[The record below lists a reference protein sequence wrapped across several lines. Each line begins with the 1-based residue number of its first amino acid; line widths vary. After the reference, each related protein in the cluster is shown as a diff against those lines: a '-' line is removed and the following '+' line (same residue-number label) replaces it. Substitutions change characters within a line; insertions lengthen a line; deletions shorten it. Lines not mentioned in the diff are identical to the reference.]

1 MIIFRDQIAN
11 QERIIQKQDEIIH
24 QQENLLQN
32 LLQRNE
38 YNFTHYI
45 SDYAKQFNLA
55 RKYREHSVI
64 YSDPFTVGKHGYKL
78 CLLIFPNG
86 NGVGKNKYLSVYLQL
101 MKSNY
106 DDILAWPFNCK
117 VSIKLID
124 QNTDLSKREDIAF
137 SILPDKKRKQAA
149 FMKPKN
155 NNFTYFGSSMLI
167 SHKQLKTCQYILND
181 TIYLQAVVTPVDDI
195 GV

>member
-11 QERIIQKQDEIIH
+11 QERIIEKQDEIIY
-24 QQENLLQN
+24 QQDTLLQS

-38 YNFTHYI
+38 YNFTHCI
-45 SDYAKQFNLA
+45 TDYSKQFNLA

-78 CLLIFPNG
+78 CLIIFPNG
-86 NGVGKNKYLSVYLQL
+86 NSIGKNRYLSVYLQL
-101 MKSNY
+101 IKSEY
-106 DDILAWPFNCK
+106 DNILVWPFNCK
-117 VSIKLID
+117 VTIKLID
-124 QNTDLSKREDIAF
+124 QNADSSIRKDIAF

-149 FMKPKN
+149 FMKPRDDD
-155 NNFTYFGSSMLI
+155 FTYFGSSMLI
-167 SHKQLKTCQYILND
+167 SHKQLKTCRYILND
-181 TIYLQAVVTPVDDI
+181 TIYLQVVVTPVDDI